1 MQRQI
6 WDSAG
11 EPPAPLA
18 YRMRPGDLEELVGQ
32 EELLAKG
39 RVLRRAI
46 EADEL
51 SSLVLYGPAGCG
63 KTSLA
68 EVIARH
74 TRVHFERTSAVSAG
88 VAQLRQAVEEARER
102 WRLHRQRTVLF
113 VDEIHRFNRGQQ
125 DALLPGVED
134 GSVILVGATTENPY
148 FSLTQALVSRSRI
161 YRLDPL
167 PDAAVAGLLERALA
181 DAERGLA
188 ALHPRVDPEAL
199 EHLVRVAGGD
209 ARIALNSLEAA
220 VLGAAPDAAGVRHV
234 DLDTVVQAVQR
245 RALRYDRQ
253 GDAHYDHISA
263 FIKSLRGSDP
273 DAALF
278 WMARMLEAG
287 EDPRFIARRMVI
299 HAAEDVG
306 LADPRALLVATA
318 AAQAV
323 EFVGLPEA
331 RIPMAEAALYIALA
345 PKSNAVCRAID
356 AAGKDA
362 RERAGPVPAHLRD
375 ASYRGGADLGHGR
388 DYRYPH
394 EYPEHWVAQQYLPD
408 DLVGTRYYRPSESG
422 EEPSLAQGKP
432 GAGR

>member
-1 MQRQI
+1 VVRLR
-6 WDSAG
+6 
-11 EPPAPLA
+11 PL
-18 YRMRPGDLEELVGQ
+18 RDD
-32 EELLAKG
+32 ELL
-39 RVLRRAI
+39 VLLRRA
-46 EADEL
+46 
-51 SSLVLYGPAGCG
+51 
-63 KTSLA
+63 
-68 EVIARH
+68 
-74 TRVHFERTSAVSAG
+74 
-88 VAQLRQAVEEARER
+88 
-102 WRLHRQRTVLF
+102 
-113 VDEIHRFNRGQQ
+113 
-125 DALLPGVED
+125 VED
-134 GSVILVGATTENPY
+134 P
-148 FSLTQALVSRSRI
+148 
-161 YRLDPL
+161 
-167 PDAAVAGLLERALA
+167 
-181 DAERGLA
+181 ERGLGGLGVDLPAEA
-188 ALHPRVDPEAL
+188 A
-199 EHLVRVAGGD
+199 EHLVAIAGGD
-209 ARIALNSLEAA
+209 ARVALSALEVAA
-220 VLGAAPDAAGVRHV
+220 AATAPDASGLRRLTLAAVEEAAAKRAVRH
-234 DLDTVVQAVQR
+234 DRAGDQHYDTV
-245 RALRYDRQ
+245 
-253 GDAHYDHISA
+253 SA
-263 FIKSLRGSDP
+263 FIKSVRGSDP

-422 EEPSLAQGKP
+422 EEPSQAQGKP